1 MKDLISIAWRN
12 IWRNKRR
19 TAITI
24 ASIFFAV
31 FFALIMRS
39 MQLGTYG
46 HMINQSIEKFSGYL
60 QIQNPDYFD
69 EPSLDNYLDY
79 SGELIQ
85 TVQQTEGISIAV
97 PRIEAFVLA
106 SSGHQSKGVMVTGI
120 DPVQELRVSNPEH
133 LLVKYRLTPEI
144 VSKIINETTFD
155 KKQIELLKFNENG
168 LYHDL
173 DRLALD
179 LGLKPVDFVKYHPVF
194 KTHAAYSGQYLKT
207 DDDGVLVSSRLANYL
222 RVDVGDS
229 IILMGQ
235 GKFGATAAGI
245 FPVKGLVKILSPDL
259 DNKLVYMAL
268 PLAQEFLNMPNN
280 LTYLVMNLTDNDQM
294 IEVQK
299 RLTSKLD
306 PDKYVVKNWKEIN
319 PILEQQIESDN
330 KSGQMFLGILYFIIF
345 FGIIG
350 TVLMM
355 IAERKR
361 EFGVMVAIGMR
372 KSKLI
377 LILVIE
383 MLFMGIIGTAF
394 GMLAV
399 APLIYYYN
407 FYPYRFT
414 GEMAKMYE
422 DMGLDAL
429 MPAAGFDAYFAWQAL
444 IILLMVFLACY
455 IPLRRIRKMKVMN
468 ALRG

>member
-1 MKDLISIAWRN
+1 
-12 IWRNKRR
+12 
-19 TAITI
+19 
-24 ASIFFAV
+24 
-31 FFALIMRS
+31 
-39 MQLGTYG
+39 
-46 HMINQSIEKFSGYL
+46 
-60 QIQNPDYFD
+60 
-69 EPSLDNYLDY
+69 
-79 SGELIQ
+79 
-85 TVQQTEGISIAV
+85 
-97 PRIEAFVLA
+97 
-106 SSGHQSKGVMVTGI
+106 
-120 DPVQELRVSNPEH
+120 
-133 LLVKYRLTPEI
+133 
-144 VSKIINETTFD
+144 
-155 KKQIELLKFNENG
+155 
-168 LYHDL
+168 
-173 DRLALD
+173 
-179 LGLKPVDFVKYHPVF
+179 
-194 KTHAAYSGQYLKT
+194 
-207 DDDGVLVSSRLANYL
+207 
-222 RVDVGDS
+222 
-229 IILMGQ
+229 
-235 GKFGATAAGI
+235 
-245 FPVKGLVKILSPDL
+245 
-259 DNKLVYMAL
+259 
-268 PLAQEFLNMPNN
+268 MPNN